1 MFQSKNELLIQRLR
15 NILIVKYQIS
25 HQNLR
30 ILWEESDAF
39 ISNFMKNNVKS
50 LNTGK
55 FFSLITNA
63 KLKGLTELYEDL
75 IKVVFELINY
85 EPPKNQ

>member
-1 MFQSKNELLIQRLR
+1 MFQSKSEILIQKLR
-15 NILIVKYQIS
+15 NLLIVKYQIS

-39 ISNFMKNNVKS
+39 ISNFMKNNIKS

-63 KLKGLTELYEDL
+63 KLKGLSELYEDL
-75 IKVVFELINY
+75 VNIVFNLINY
-85 EPPKNQ
+85 EQSQS